1 MEWYNTGLYL
11 YKRNL
16 IHGGSRMSKTY
27 RPWNP
32 NQQYLLPPSVQDWLP
47 ENNLVYFL
55 LDTVNELD
63 ISAITEKYEQTK
75 RGFPPF
81 HPRMMVALL
90 LYSYCR
96 GIFSSRKIMQ
106 ACEER
111 LTFRVIAGDDI
122 PNWRT
127 ISDFRKLHIKELQ
140 QLFVQVLQLCQE
152 AGLVKLGHIA
162 LDGTKIK
169 ANASRHKA
177 MSYGRM
183 LKEEA
188 SLKEEI
194 KQLLKKSEAIDQ
206 QEDDKYG
213 PDRRGDELPEELA
226 RRESRLKRIQEAK
239 KVLEAKAKTAAQEA
253 QKQREQE
260 DSKSGDKPQRGRKR
274 KAVSEVPAYN
284 KQYNF
289 TDPESGIMKANN
301 KGWDQC
307 GNAQAAVDSKDQI
320 IVACDVT
327 DESND
332 KKQFEPMLEQAQENV
347 GQDKKIKSALA
358 DSSYYSESN
367 VKFAEDKKIDA
378 YIATKRIKHND
389 PVTKAPGGRPPKDLT
404 VQEKMARKL
413 RTKKGRETYSKR
425 KSIVEPVFGQIKGA
439 RGFVQFSLRGLEK
452 MRGEWAIVCL
462 THNLLKLFRAQ
473 FAIAA

>member
-1 MEWYNTGLYL
+1 MG
-11 YKRNL
+11 
-16 IHGGSRMSKTY
+16 KTY

-47 ENNLVYFL
+47 ENDLVYFI

-63 ISAITEKYEQTK
+63 ICAITQKYEQEK

-90 LYSYCR
+90 LYSYCC

-106 ACEER
+106 ACQER
-111 LTFRVIAGDDI
+111 LTYRVITGDDI
-122 PNWRT
+122 PDFRT
-127 ISDFRKLHIKELQ
+127 ISDFRKLHLKELKR
-140 QLFVQVLQLCQE
+140 LFVQVLRLCQE

-177 MSYGRM
+177 MSYGRI
-183 LKEEA
+183 LKEEKRLA
-188 SLKEEI
+188 EEI
-194 KQLLKKSEAIDQ
+194 KQLLEKAQAIDR

-213 PDRRGDELPEELA
+213 TDRRGDELPEELA
-226 RRESRLKRIQEAK
+226 RRESRLKRIREAK
-239 KVLEAKAKTAAQEA
+239 KALEAKAKAAAQQVER
-253 QKQREQE
+253 QRKQE
-260 DSKSGDKPQRGRKR
+260 DLADEDKPKRGRKC
-274 KAVSEVPAYN
+274 KAVSEVPADN

-289 TDPESGIMKANN
+289 TDPESSIMKANN
-301 KGWDQC
+301 RGWDQC

-327 DESND
+327 NESND
-332 KKQFEPMLEQAQENV
+332 KQQFEPMLEQTQENI
-347 GQDKKIKSALA
+347 GGDKKIKAVSA
-358 DSSYYSESN
+358 DSGYYSESN

-378 YIATKRIKHND
+378 YIATERIKHND
-389 PVTKAPGGRPPKDLT
+389 SATKAPRGRLPEDLT
-404 VQEKMARKL
+404 VQAKMARKL

-425 KSIVEPVFGQIKGA
+425 KSIVEPVFGQIKRA
-439 RGFVQFSLRGLEK
+439 RGFIQFSLRGIEK

-462 THNLLKLFRAQ
+462 THNLLKLFRARH
-473 FAIAA
+473 AIAA

>member
-1 MEWYNTGLYL
+1 
-11 YKRNL
+11 
-16 IHGGSRMSKTY
+16 MSKTY
-27 RPWNP
+27 RPWKP
-32 NQQYLLPPSVQDWLP
+32 NQQWLFPPSIQDWLP
-47 ENNLVYFL
+47 ENDLVYFL
-55 LDTVNELD
+55 IDTVGELD
-63 ISAITEKYEQTK
+63 ISAITQKYEQEA

-106 ACEER
+106 ACQER
-111 LTFRVIAGDDI
+111 ISFKVIVGDDI
-122 PNWRT
+122 PNFRT
-127 ISDFRKLHIKELQ
+127 ISDFRKLHLKELQ
-140 QLFVQVLQLCQE
+140 QFFVQVLQLCQQ

-183 LKEEA
+183 LKEEKR
-188 SLKEEI
+188 LTEEI
-194 KQLLKKSEAIDQ
+194 KQLFERAESIDR
-206 QEDDKYG
+206 QEDNEYG
-213 PDRRGDELPEELA
+213 TESRGDELPQELVH
-226 RRESRLKRIQEAK
+226 RESRLKRIQKAK
-239 KVLEAKAKTAAQEA
+239 KALEAKAVIAAQEA
-253 QKQREQE
+253 QKQRDQE
-260 DSKSGDKPQRGRKR
+260 DSKSGDKPKRGRKR
-274 KAVSEVPAYN
+274 KAVSEIPADN

-289 TDPESGIMKANN
+289 TDPESSIMKANN

-307 GNAQAAVDSKDQI
+307 GNAQAAVDSGNQI

-327 DESND
+327 NQSND
-332 KKQFEPMLEQAQENV
+332 KQQFEPMLGRAQDNV
-347 GQDKKIKSALA
+347 GQDKKIKAASA
-358 DSSYYSESN
+358 DSGYYSETN
-367 VKFAEDKKIDA
+367 VKFAEDKEIDA
-378 YIATKRIKHND
+378 YIATKRTKHND
-389 PVTKAPGGRPPKDLT
+389 PVPKIPRGRPPRDLT

-413 RTKKGRETYSKR
+413 RTRKGRETYSKR

-439 RGFVQFSLRGLEK
+439 RGFVRFSLRGLEK

-473 FAIAA
+473 YAIAA

>member
-1 MEWYNTGLYL
+1 MFNG
-11 YKRNL
+11 NS
-16 IHGGSRMSKTY
+16 IQGGSRMSKTY

-32 NQQYLLPPSVQDWLP
+32 NQQWLLPPSVQDWLP
-47 ENNLVYFL
+47 ENDLVYFL
-55 LDTVNELD
+55 IDTVRELD
-63 ISAITEKYEQTK
+63 ISAITQKYEQEK

-106 ACEER
+106 ACQER
-111 LTFRVIAGDDI
+111 LSFKVIVGDDI
-122 PNWRT
+122 PNFRT
-127 ISDFRKLHIKELQ
+127 ISDFRKLHLKALQ

-177 MSYGRM
+177 MSYGRI
-183 LKEEA
+183 LKEERR
-188 SLKEEI
+188 LTEEI
-194 KQLLKKSEAIDQ
+194 QQLLEKAESIDR
-206 QEDDKYG
+206 QEDHKYG
-213 PDRRGDELPEELA
+213 PDHRGDELPEELA

-239 KVLEAKAKTAAQEA
+239 RALEAKAKAAAQEA
-253 QKQREQE
+253 QKQRKPE
-260 DSKSGDKPQRGRKR
+260 DSRHDGKAKGGRKR
-274 KAVSEVPAYN
+274 KSMDSASSPQVSEVPADN
-284 KQYNF
+284 QQYNF
-289 TDPESGIMKANN
+289 TDPESRIMKANN

-307 GNAQAAVDSKDQI
+307 GNAQAAVDSAKQI

-327 DESND
+327 DQSND
-332 KKQFEPMLEQAQENV
+332 KQQFELMLGQAQDNV
-347 GQDKKIKSALA
+347 GEDKNIRAASA
-358 DSSYYSESN
+358 DSGYFSESN
-367 VKFAEDKKIDA
+367 VQFAEGKAIDA
-378 YIATKRIKHND
+378 YIATQRIKHND
-389 PVTKAPGGRPPKDLT
+389 PVPKVPRGRPPKGLT

-425 KSIVEPVFGQIKGA
+425 KSIVEPVFGQIKRA

-473 FAIAA
+473 YAIAA

>member
-1 MEWYNTGLYL
+1 
-11 YKRNL
+11 
-16 IHGGSRMSKTY
+16 MSKTY
-27 RPWNP
+27 RQWNP

-47 ENNLVYFL
+47 ENNLVYFI

-63 ISAITEKYEQTK
+63 ITVITQKYEQEK

-81 HPRMMVALL
+81 HPRMMAALL

-96 GIFSSRKIMQ
+96 GVFSSRKIMQ
-106 ACEER
+106 ACQER

-122 PNWRT
+122 PNFRT
-127 ISDFRKLHIKELQ
+127 ISDFRKLHLKELQ

-183 LKEEA
+183 LTEEKR
-188 SLKEEI
+188 LKEEI
-194 KQLLKKSEAIDQ
+194 KQLLEKAEAIDEK
-206 QEDDKYG
+206 EDNKYG
-213 PDRRGDELPEELA
+213 PNRCGDELPEELA
-226 RRESRLKRIQEAK
+226 RRESRLKRIQKAK
-239 KVLEAKAKTAAQEA
+239 KALETKAKAAAQQARKE
-253 QKQREQE
+253 REQE
-260 DSKSGDKPQRGRKR
+260 DFKNEDKPKRGRKR
-274 KAVSEVPAYN
+274 KAVSEIPADN

-307 GNAQAAVDSKDQI
+307 GNAQTAVDSKKQI

-332 KKQFEPMLEQAQENV
+332 KQQFEPMLEQAQENV
-347 GQDKKIKSALA
+347 GEDKKIKVASA
-358 DSSYYSESN
+358 DSGYYSESN
-367 VKFAEDKKIDA
+367 VKFAEDKKIDT
-378 YIATKRIKHND
+378 YIATKRTKHSD
-389 PVTKAPGGRPPKDLT
+389 PVMKTPRGRPPKDLT

-425 KSIVEPVFGQIKGA
+425 KSIVEPVFGQIKRA

-452 MRGEWAIVCL
+452 MRGEWALVCL
-462 THNLLKLFRAQ
+462 THNLLKLFRTQYAV
-473 FAIAA
+473 AA

>member
-1 MEWYNTGLYL
+1 
-11 YKRNL
+11 
-16 IHGGSRMSKTY
+16 MSKTY

-63 ISAITEKYEQTK
+63 ISAITQKYEQEN

-152 AGLVKLGHIA
+152 ASLVKLGHIA

-194 KQLLKKSEAIDQ
+194 KQLLEKSEAIDQ

-239 KVLEAKAKTAAQEA
+239 KVLEAKAKAAAQEA

-260 DSKSGDKPQRGRKR
+260 DSKSGNKPQCGRKR
-274 KAVSEVPAYN
+274 KTVSEVPAYN

-320 IVACDVT
+320 IVSCDVT

-358 DSSYYSESN
+358 DSGYYSESN
-367 VKFAEDKKIDA
+367 VKFAEDKKIDT
-378 YIATKRIKHND
+378 YIATKKIKHND

>member
-1 MEWYNTGLYL
+1 
-11 YKRNL
+11 
-16 IHGGSRMSKTY
+16 MSKTY

-194 KQLLKKSEAIDQ
+194 KQLLEKSEAIDR

-239 KVLEAKAKTAAQEA
+239 KVLEAKAKAAAQEA

-260 DSKSGDKPQRGRKR
+260 DSKSGNKPQRGRKR
-274 KAVSEVPAYN
+274 KAVSEVPTDN

-289 TDPESGIMKANN
+289 TDPESSIMKANN

-307 GNAQAAVDSKDQI
+307 GNAQAAVDSKKQI

-327 DESND
+327 SQSND
-332 KKQFEPMLEQAQENV
+332 KQQFEPMLEQAEQNV
-347 GQDKKIKSALA
+347 GKDKKIKAASA
-358 DSSYYSESN
+358 DSGYYSESN
-367 VKFAEDKKIDA
+367 VKFAEDKNIDA
-378 YIATKRIKHND
+378 YIATKKNKHSD
-389 PVTKAPGGRPPKDLT
+389 SIPKTPRGRPPKDLT

-462 THNLLKLFRAQ
+462 THNLLKLFRVQSAL
-473 FAIAA
+473 AA

>member
-1 MEWYNTGLYL
+1 
-11 YKRNL
+11 
-16 IHGGSRMSKTY
+16 MSKTY

-47 ENNLVYFL
+47 ENDMVYFL

-63 ISAITEKYEQTK
+63 ISAITQKYEQEN

-96 GIFSSRKIMQ
+96 GIFSSRKIMR

-183 LKEEA
+183 LKEET

-194 KQLLKKSEAIDQ
+194 KQLLEKSEAIDR

-213 PDRRGDELPEELA
+213 LDRRGDELPEELA
-226 RRESRLKRIQEAK
+226 HRESRLKRIQEAK
-239 KVLEAKAKTAAQEA
+239 KVLEAKAKAAAQEA

-260 DSKSGDKPQRGRKR
+260 DSKSGNKPQRGRKR

-347 GQDKKIKSALA
+347 GQDKKIKSASA
-358 DSSYYSESN
+358 DSGYYSESN

-389 PVTKAPGGRPPKDLT
+389 PVRKAPGGRPPKDLT

-425 KSIVEPVFGQIKGA
+425 KSIVEPVFGQIKAA

-462 THNLLKLFRAQ
+462 THNLLKLFRVQSAL
-473 FAIAA
+473 AA

>member
-1 MEWYNTGLYL
+1 MG
-11 YKRNL
+11 
-16 IHGGSRMSKTY
+16 KTY

-47 ENNLVYFL
+47 ENDLVYFI
-55 LDTVNELD
+55 LDTINELD
-63 ISAITEKYEQTK
+63 ISAITEKYEQDK

-81 HPRMMVALL
+81 HPRMMATLL

-106 ACEER
+106 ACQER
-111 LTFRVIAGDDI
+111 ISFKVIVGDDI
-122 PNWRT
+122 PNFRT
-127 ISDFRKLHIKELQ
+127 ISDFRKLHLKELQ
-140 QLFVQVLQLCQE
+140 QLFVQILQLCQE

-183 LKEEA
+183 LKEEKR
-188 SLKEEI
+188 LTEEI
-194 KQLLKKSEAIDQ
+194 KQLLEKAQAVDQ

-226 RRESRLKRIQEAK
+226 RRGSRLKRIQKAKEA
-239 KVLEAKAKTAAQEA
+239 LEAKARATAQ
-253 QKQREQE
+253 QVRKQREQE
-260 DSKSGDKPQRGRKR
+260 DSENDDKPKRGRKR
-274 KAVSEVPAYN
+274 KAVSDVPPDN

-289 TDPESGIMKANN
+289 TDPESSIMKANN

-307 GNAQAAVDSKDQI
+307 GNAQAVVDSKKQV

-327 DESND
+327 GQSND
-332 KKQFEPMLEQAQENV
+332 KQQFEPMLEQAQENV
-347 GQDKKIKSALA
+347 GKDKKIKAASA
-358 DSSYYSESN
+358 DSGYYSESN

-378 YIATKRIKHND
+378 YIATKRTKHSD
-389 PVTKAPGGRPPKDLT
+389 PVMKTPRGRPPKDLT

-425 KSIVEPVFGQIKGA
+425 KSIVEPVFGQIKRA
-439 RGFVQFSLRGLEK
+439 RGFVQFSLRGIEK
-452 MRGEWAIVCL
+452 MRGEWALVCL
-462 THNLLKLFRAQ
+462 THNLLKLYRTQCVVAG
-473 FAIAA
+473 

>member
-1 MEWYNTGLYL
+1 
-11 YKRNL
+11 
-16 IHGGSRMSKTY
+16 MSKTY

-194 KQLLKKSEAIDQ
+194 KQLLEKSEAIDQ

-239 KVLEAKAKTAAQEA
+239 KVLETKAKTAAQEA

-260 DSKSGDKPQRGRKR
+260 DSKSGNKPQRGRKR

-320 IVACDVT
+320 IVAFDVT

-358 DSSYYSESN
+358 DSGYYSESN

-389 PVTKAPGGRPPKDLT
+389 PVRKAPGGRPPKDLT

-425 KSIVEPVFGQIKGA
+425 KSIVEPVFGQVKGA

>member
-1 MEWYNTGLYL
+1 
-11 YKRNL
+11 
-16 IHGGSRMSKTY
+16 MSKTY

-47 ENNLVYFL
+47 ENDMVYFL

-63 ISAITEKYEQTK
+63 ISAITQKYEQEN

-122 PNWRT
+122 PNFRT

-194 KQLLKKSEAIDQ
+194 KQLLEKSEAIDQ

-239 KVLEAKAKTAAQEA
+239 KVLEAKAKAAAQEA

-260 DSKSGDKPQRGRKR
+260 DSKSGNKPQCGRKR

-307 GNAQAAVDSKDQI
+307 GNAQAAVDSKNQI

-327 DESND
+327 GESND

-347 GQDKKIKSALA
+347 GQDKKIRSALA
-358 DSSYYSESN
+358 DSGYYSESN

-404 VQEKMARKL
+404 VQEKMTRKL

-462 THNLLKLFRAQ
+462 THNLLKLFRVQSAL
-473 FAIAA
+473 AA